1 MTTKV
6 IQTKIVPPRLT
17 NRVLVRQRIV
27 NVLSETKN
35 YRLTILQAGAGYGK
49 STALATLISDHIPL
63 IWYQTTKDDIDPLV
77 FLLHLCHATQSVF
90 PELERLPISL
100 LESWDGTRE
109 PLLSLNVIHDYINT
123 LSTGLTKEVLLVID
137 DVHLIAF
144 HTEITSILDNLIS
157 LLPSNCHILLST
169 RKSLQFPNLARWQA
183 SGDVFFIDQKLLSFT
198 PEEIHKLFL
207 DYYQYEITEEE
218 AAELHSVTE
227 GWAIALQLIWQ
238 SLRIGA
244 AVSIEDA
251 LDRHTDSLNSLFKVL
266 AQEVLAE
273 QSEDVQD
280 FLLTSATLQVMD
292 VPACNWIN
300 DWTDSSAMLAYLK
313 RKDLF
318 ILDLGDGNFRYHHI
332 FHRFLRQESSPEQ
345 RQKWHD
351 KAAQYYLLKNDLD
364 LVIYHRLKAKDYSG
378 AASIL
383 EIYSSEL
390 LAKGRLDSL
399 VSYLEQL
406 PPEIFHQHPA
416 LLFASGEIA
425 RLHSRIQE
433 AISWYIQAEKIWR
446 EHGQWGE
453 VSRAL
458 RGQARVYLDIVN
470 PSRAEDLL
478 EQALRLSDRIDDRE
492 AQARL
497 YELLAEN
504 KLNAGKLEQADKLRQ
519 QAETLRCE
527 GPANSQLIFRVFLRT
542 GRLKEAQRRLEKQLR
557 AEQIDPVI
565 IPRAHRETFFL
576 LSLIYSFQGLSIN
589 AYQAAVQG
597 TQRGLHLDSP
607 YMTAVGHMR
616 QGHAL
621 MILEGDDRYSKART
635 EFESAIDISHSLDIP
650 RLRVEAFWGLC
661 RAYGYQGN
669 LTKALQYA
677 QEGVAIANT
686 AGDDWIAALVQL
698 AYGASLTL
706 AARYESSF
714 EWLSIAS
721 RGFQACSDPFG
732 YTVSQLWMC
741 LGWYHQNDNHHLSLV
756 LPQVLEACNQNEYD
770 FLFTRPSLLGVPD
783 ERILVPMLI
792 IARDQGWERS
802 YVQKILQ
809 VLKLVGISQ
818 HPGYRL
824 DVLTMGNFKVRRGEA
839 VIPANG
845 WRREKTRQL
854 FQLLITYRNAPLD
867 REQIF
872 EHLWPG
878 ADPEVS
884 ARNFKVALNTLYN
897 VLEPNRTPGSESIFV
912 LREGSVYSIRPGADI
927 WLDSAQFLSLLTD
940 AFNLTNEDTSR
951 AIQLFENALD
961 LYRGEYLPEARYESW
976 AAAEREHLAVQF
988 LRGADQLCDLY
999 KHTHRYE
1006 DMINL
1011 CQRILTQDN
1020 CWERAYRYL
1029 MLAYQSLGDHG
1040 QIARTFRRCEQTLRI
1055 ELDVSPA
1062 DETINLFHKL
1072 IASE

>member
-17 NRVLVRQRIV
+17 NRVLVRQRVVSI
-27 NVLSETKN
+27 LAESKN

-49 STALATLISDHIPL
+49 STALATLGNNQTPL

-77 FLLHLCHATQSVF
+77 FLLHLCHATQSAF
-90 PELERLPISL
+90 PELDKLPISL

-109 PLLSLNVIHDYINT
+109 PLLSLNVIHDYVNT
-123 LSTGLTKEVLLVID
+123 LTTLLASEILLIID
-137 DVHLIAF
+137 DIHLIAF
-144 HTEITSILDNLIS
+144 HPEITSILDNLIS
-157 LLPSNCHILLST
+157 LLPTNCHILLST
-169 RKSLQFPNLARWQA
+169 RKSLQFPNLVRWQA
-183 SGDVFFIDQKLLSFT
+183 SGDVFYIDQKLLSFT

-207 DYYQYEITEEE
+207 EYYKYEITEEE
-218 AAELHSVTE
+218 ASELHSVTE

-238 SLRIGA
+238 SLRLGT

-251 LDRHTDSLNSLFKVL
+251 VYRHTDSLSSLFNVL

-273 QSEDVQD
+273 QSEDVKG
-280 FLLTSATLQVMD
+280 FLLTSATLKVMD
-292 VPACNWIN
+292 VQACNWLN
-300 DWTDSSAMLAYLK
+300 NRTDSSAMLAYLK

-332 FHRFLRQESSPEQ
+332 FHRFLRQDSSIEQ
-345 RQKWHD
+345 SQEWHA
-351 KAAQYYLLKNDLD
+351 KAAQYYLSKNDLD
-364 LVIYHRLKAKDYSG
+364 SVIYHRLKAQDYSG

-399 VSYLEQL
+399 ISYLEQL
-406 PPEIFHQHPA
+406 PPDIFHQHPA
-416 LLFASGEIA
+416 LLFANGEIA

-433 AISWYIQAEKIWR
+433 AIGWYIQAEKIWR

-478 EQALRLSDRIDDRE
+478 QQALRLSDRIEDRE

-504 KLNAGKLEQADKLRQ
+504 KLNAGKLDQADKLRQ
-519 QAETLRCE
+519 QAERLRRE

-542 GRLKEAQRRLEKQLR
+542 GRLNEAQRRLEKQLKV
-557 AEQIDPVI
+557 EQIDPVI
-565 IPRAHRETFFL
+565 IPRAHRETLFL
-576 LSLIYSFQGLSIN
+576 LSLIYSFKGSAFE

-597 TQRGLHLDSP
+597 TQRGLRLDSP

-621 MILEGDDRYSKART
+621 MILEGDDRYVKARD
-635 EFESAIDISHSLDIP
+635 EFESAIEISHSLEIP

-677 QEGVAIANT
+677 QDGVSIANT

-706 AARYESSF
+706 AASYESSL
-714 EWLSIAS
+714 EWLTIAS

-741 LGWYHQNDNHHLSLV
+741 LGWYHQNDIDHLCLA
-756 LPQVLEACNQNEYD
+756 LPQVLETCNQNEYD
-770 FLFTRPSLLGVPD
+770 FLFTRPTLLGVPD

-792 IARDQGWERS
+792 LARDKVWERS

-809 VLKLVGISQ
+809 LLGLGEISQ

-824 DVLTMGNFKVRRGEA
+824 EIFTMGKFKVRRGEA

-845 WRREKTRQL
+845 WRREKSRQL
-854 FQLLITYRNAPLD
+854 FQLLLTYRNAPLD

-884 ARNFKVALNTLYN
+884 TRNFKVALSTLYN
-897 VLEPNRTPGSESIFV
+897 VLEPNRTPGSESTFV

-927 WLDSAQFLSLLTD
+927 WLDSAQFLRILTE
-940 AFNLTNEDTSR
+940 AFTITDEDTTS

-961 LYRGEYLPEARYESW
+961 LYKGEYLPEARYESW

-988 LRGADQLCDLY
+988 LRGADQLCELY
-999 KHTHRYE
+999 MNTNRYE
-1006 DMINL
+1006 DTIDL

-1040 QIARTFRRCEQTLRI
+1040 QIARYFRRCEQTLRV

-1062 DETINLFHKL
+1062 VETINLFHTL
-1072 IASE
+1072 IASV